1 MSNLLKNQKEAS
13 AASCRHMNMSR
24 KKIKIGVIGI
34 GHLGNY
40 HLQKYAKLA
49 NCTVVAVADTQ
60 IERTRKAADLYQC
73 AAFSDHRDMLGQVE
87 AVSIAVPTGEHH
99 RVARDFLAAGI
110 DVLVE
115 KPLCST
121 LEEADE
127 LLALAREKNCILQVG
142 FVERFNPAIMAL
154 DHVIGKP
161 MFIEAHRLHPFFERG
176 TDVDVILDLMIH
188 DLDIILKF
196 VNAPLTSVEAVGIP
210 VLSSKIDISNV
221 RLSFATGCVANIT
234 ASRISAKTMQ
244 KIRFFGNE
252 GYHSVDCQ
260 KREILSL
267 GKRRNDAGQV
277 EIYSNNIEVGSHDPL
292 EEEIRSYLDAVI
304 SRTRPLIS
312 GEDARKSLELAI
324 DIIRKMKTAEVI

>member
-1 MSNLLKNQKEAS
+1 
-13 AASCRHMNMSR
+13 MNMDR
-24 KKIKIGVIGI
+24 KKIKVGVVGI

-40 HLQKYAKLA
+40 HLQKYAKLE
-49 NCTVVAVADTQ
+49 NCEIAAVADTR
-60 IERTRKAADLYQC
+60 IEQARKAADIYQC
-73 AAFSDHRDMLGQVE
+73 AAFSDHHDMLDKVE

-110 DVLVE
+110 DVLIE
-115 KPLCST
+115 KPICST
-121 LEEADE
+121 LQEADE
-127 LLALAREKNCILQVG
+127 LIKLAYEKNLILQVG

-154 DHVIGKP
+154 EKVIEKP
-161 MFIEAHRLHPFFERG
+161 MFIESHRLHPFFERG

-196 VNAPLTSVEAVGIP
+196 VNSPLTSVEAVGIP

-221 RLSFATGCVANIT
+221 RLSFASGCVANVT

-244 KIRFFGNE
+244 KIRFFGME

-267 GKRRNDAGQV
+267 GKRKNGAGQI
-277 EIYSNNIEVGSHDPL
+277 EIYSNNIEISSHDPL
-292 EEEIRSYLDAVI
+292 EEEIRSFLNAVI
-304 SRTRPLIS
+304 NRTRPLIS
-312 GEDARKSLELAI
+312 GEDARKSLDLAI
-324 DIIRKMKTAEVI
+324 DIIQKMKTAEVI